1 MDRKSKSTIKRLLR
15 TLLELSAHTIA
26 LITVLGLIRLVQWA
40 IEGYWGSQDVKFFDR
55 IPLRYIVDG
64 ADLMTLMGFL
74 SVGVYNAIQAYRG
87 RD

>member
-26 LITVLGLIRLVQWA
+26 LLVVLGLIRLIQWA
-40 IEGYWGSQDVKFFDR
+40 IESYWGSQDVKFFDR